1 MQRMG
6 LCLKLKPGAVEEYK
20 RLHRDVWPAVLARI
34 AACHIKDYTIFL
46 REPENILFA
55 TWEYHGTD
63 FEADMAAMA
72 ADEATQEWWKIN
84 MPLQQPFETAKPGEW
99 WCIMEPVFHVD

>member
-6 LCLKLKPGAVEEYK
+6 LCLKLKPGAVDEYK

-63 FEADMAAMA
+63 YAADMAAMA
-72 ADEATQEWWKIN
+72 ADPATQEWWKLN
-84 MPLQQPFETAKPGEW
+84 MPLQTPFETAAPGEW
-99 WCIMEPVFHVD
+99 WCVMEPVFHVD